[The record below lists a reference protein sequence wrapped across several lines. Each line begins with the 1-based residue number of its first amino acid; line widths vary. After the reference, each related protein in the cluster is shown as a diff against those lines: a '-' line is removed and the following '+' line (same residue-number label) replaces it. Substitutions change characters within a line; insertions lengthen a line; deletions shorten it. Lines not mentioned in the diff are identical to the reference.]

1 MLHAAKLPLKGA
13 HSLRNGPLSSAEMT
27 RQHSDGREPAA
38 RDGVA
43 SNMGP
48 PLPQPPCTPAR
59 DRAQDTAAKLER
71 FSRSSHKIKPSSAI
85 NEELQSG
92 AAGDVN
98 NPPETTQQS
107 PQDMSSQLG
116 DGELLEASAGP
127 THNVDDTAQ
136 EQPTLK
142 DVFSAISVCNAT
154 LQTLNLHIGGL
165 KEEMVHVRQEIRQI
179 NDRVKEAENRVSTV
193 EDQLPPMSKAIQSH
207 AQDIAALLNKVD
219 DLENRSRRNNVRL
232 VGVPEKA
239 EG

>member
-1 MLHAAKLPLKGA
+1 M
-13 HSLRNGPLSSAEMT
+13 
-27 RQHSDGREPAA
+27 
-38 RDGVA
+38 
-43 SNMGP
+43 
-48 PLPQPPCTPAR
+48 
-59 DRAQDTAAKLER
+59 
-71 FSRSSHKIKPSSAI
+71 
-85 NEELQSG
+85 
-92 AAGDVN
+92 N

-207 AQDIAALLNKVD
+207 AQDIGALLNKVD